1 MGCVYKNWVQ
11 YASKGEIELAVFK
24 AFLKLLLGVWVFGL
38 RLAVL
43 LFFGLS
49 FSLTRIYDTHT
60 INPPIKKRNKGV
72 EVIFLRDFI
81 LAWTEYC

>member
-1 MGCVYKNWVQ
+1 MGCVYKNWLQ

-38 RLAVL
+38 RLAIL

-60 INPPIKKRNKGV
+60 INPPIKKRNK
-72 EVIFLRDFI
+72 IFVAEFKSE
-81 LAWTEYC
+81 EY